1 MSSAETE
8 TESAVEPTV
17 DTAAE
22 SPAPVR
28 RRPAAK
34 RPAKLDA
41 LLAAAVDRA
50 RQGVLEMAP
59 AEQVGDHV
67 GVVAEAERLVVH
79 RFESKLP
86 GYIGW
91 QWFASLARAP
101 RSKEI
106 TVCEIG
112 LLPSEKSL
120 LAPDWVPWAERV
132 RPEEA
137 AAEAESIADEN
148 NDGENNDGAGQA
160 PDEAANDV
168 DGSAEAGPV
177 DEAAAPAVDE
187 SAGRASADPD
197 PSTSDSATSENAG
210 SADAVLEPSS
220 SEHSADELVTDEL
233 ASDVKT
239 AEANAEAVES
249 APETID
255 SGFEA
260 PETTPHPEATA

>member
-1 MSSAETE
+1 
-8 TESAVEPTV
+8 
-17 DTAAE
+17 
-22 SPAPVR
+22 VR

-59 AEQVGDHV
+59 AEQVGNHV

-112 LLPSEKSL
+112 LLPSEESV

-137 AAEAESIADEN
+137 AAEAESIAEENAEASNAVENADEN
-148 NDGENNDGAGQA
+148 NPDENDDDAGRN
-160 PDEAANDV
+160 PGEAAND
-168 DGSAEAGPV
+168 DAGV
-177 DEAAAPAVDE
+177 TDAGRADEAAAPAVDE
-187 SAGRASADPD
+187 SADQASADPD
-197 PSTSDSATSENAG
+197 PSTLEAATSA
-210 SADAVLEPSS
+210 APAAEPSA
-220 SEHSADELVTDEL
+220 EEL
-233 ASDVKT
+233 ASNTET
-239 AEANAEAVES
+239 ARSGLKV
-249 APETID
+249 PETN
-255 SGFEA
+255 
-260 PETTPHPEATA
+260 PYPEASA

>member
-137 AAEAESIADEN
+137 AAAESIAD
-148 NDGENNDGAGQA
+148 
-160 PDEAANDV
+160 
-168 DGSAEAGPV
+168 
-177 DEAAAPAVDE
+177 
-187 SAGRASADPD
+187 
-197 PSTSDSATSENAG
+197 
-210 SADAVLEPSS
+210 
-220 SEHSADELVTDEL
+220 
-233 ASDVKT
+233 
-239 AEANAEAVES
+239 
-249 APETID
+249 
-255 SGFEA
+255 
-260 PETTPHPEATA
+260 

>member
-22 SPAPVR
+22 STAPVR

-148 NDGENNDGAGQA
+148 NDGPDQA

-168 DGSAEAGPV
+168 DGATEAERV
-177 DEAAAPAVDE
+177 DEAAASAADE
-187 SAGRASADPD
+187 SAGQASADPD
-197 PSTSDSATSENAG
+197 PATSEDATSENADLATSENAG
-210 SADAVLEPSS
+210 SADAVLEPS
-220 SEHSADELVTDEL
+220 ADEL
-233 ASDVKT
+233 ASDPET
-239 AEANAEAVES
+239 AEPDLE
-249 APETID
+249 
-255 SGFEA
+255 G

>member
-1 MSSAETE
+1 MSSAERE

-22 SPAPVR
+22 IPAPVR

-59 AEQVGDHV
+59 AEQVGNHV

-112 LLPSEKSL
+112 LLPSEESL

-137 AAEAESIADEN
+137 AAEAESIAEENAEENNAVENADEN
-148 NDGENNDGAGQA
+148 NSDENDDDAGRNPGEV
-160 PDEAANDV
+160 ANDDAGV
-168 DGSAEAGPV
+168 TEAGRA
-177 DEAAAPAVDE
+177 DEAAAPAGDE
-187 SAGRASADPD
+187 SADHASADPD
-197 PSTSDSATSENAG
+197 PSTSEAATSADPAAG
-210 SADAVLEPSS
+210 PSAG
-220 SEHSADELVTDEL
+220 EL
-233 ASDVKT
+233 ATNTETARSDLK
-239 AEANAEAVES
+239 
-249 APETID
+249 APETNPD
-255 SGFEA
+255 
-260 PETTPHPEATA
+260 PEASA

>member
-8 TESAVEPTV
+8 TEPAVEPTV

-22 SPAPVR
+22 GPAPVR

-59 AEQVGDHV
+59 AEQVGNHV

-91 QWFASLARAP
+91 QWFASLSRAP

-112 LLPSEKSL
+112 LLPSEESL

-137 AAEAESIADEN
+137 AAEAESIAEENAEENAAEKNAVENADEN
-148 NDGENNDGAGQA
+148 DSDENDDDAGRN
-160 PDEAANDV
+160 PGEAASDDAGV
-168 DGSAEAGPV
+168 TEAGRA

-187 SAGRASADPD
+187 SADQASADPG
-197 PSTSDSATSENAG
+197 PSTSEAATSVDTAAG
-210 SADAVLEPSS
+210 PSAG
-220 SEHSADELVTDEL
+220 ELTSNIETVR
-233 ASDVKT
+233 SDLKV
-239 AEANAEAVES
+239 
-249 APETID
+249 PETIPD
-255 SGFEA
+255 
-260 PETTPHPEATA
+260 PEASA

>member
-22 SPAPVR
+22 SPAPGR

-86 GYIGW
+86 GYTGW

-112 LLPSEKSL
+112 LLPSDKSL

-148 NDGENNDGAGQA
+148 NDVAGQA

-168 DGSAEAGPV
+168 DGAAEAGPV

-187 SAGRASADPD
+187 SAGQASADPD

-210 SADAVLEPSS
+210 SASLENAASADAVLEPSS
-220 SEHSADELVTDEL
+220 AEQSADELAMGEL

-239 AEANAEAVES
+239 AEAAPETNESDFEAVE
-249 APETID
+249 A
-255 SGFEA
+255 G
-260 PETTPHPEATA
+260 PEATA

>member
-148 NDGENNDGAGQA
+148 NADENTADGNNDGAGQA
-160 PDEAANDV
+160 PDEAGNGV
-168 DGSAEAGPV
+168 DGAAEAGPV

-187 SAGRASADPD
+187 SAGQASADPD
-197 PSTSDSATSENAG
+197 PLTSDSATSENAG
-210 SADAVLEPSS
+210 SADAVLEPS
-220 SEHSADELVTDEL
+220 ADELVTHEL
-233 ASDVKT
+233 DSNVKT
-239 AEANAEAVES
+239 AEANAEAVE
-249 APETID
+249 AD
-255 SGFEA
+255 
-260 PETTPHPEATA
+260 PEANA

>member
-22 SPAPVR
+22 STAPVR

-86 GYIGW
+86 GYVGW

-120 LAPDWVPWAERV
+120 LSPDWVPWAERV

-137 AAEAESIADEN
+137 AAEAESLADEN
-148 NDGENNDGAGQA
+148 RAEENNGGENNDGAGQTL
-160 PDEAANDV
+160 DQAANDV
-168 DGSAEAGPV
+168 DGATEAGQP
-177 DEAAAPAVDE
+177 DEAAAPAMVETADH
-187 SAGRASADPD
+187 AAADPD
-197 PSTSDSATSENAG
+197 PSAEEATSQAG
-210 SADAVLEPSS
+210 P
-220 SEHSADELVTDEL
+220 
-233 ASDVKT
+233 
-239 AEANAEAVES
+239 AEANAEAAE
-249 APETID
+249 ARPETGE
-255 SGFEA
+255 SELEA
-260 PETTPHPEATA
+260 PETHRHPEASA

>member
-137 AAEAESIADEN
+137 AAEAEN
-148 NDGENNDGAGQA
+148 NDGESNDADGQR
-160 PDEAANDV
+160 PDEAGNDV
-168 DGSAEAGPV
+168 AGAAEAGPV

-187 SAGRASADPD
+187 SEGQALADPD

-220 SEHSADELVTDEL
+220 SEPSADELVTDEL
-233 ASDVKT
+233 GLDMKT
-239 AEANAEAVES
+239 AEADAEA
-249 APETID
+249 AKAGPETAESD
-255 SGFEA
+255 FEA

>member
-1 MSSAETE
+1 M
-8 TESAVEPTV
+8 EPTV

-160 PDEAANDV
+160 ADEAVNDA
-168 DGSAEAGPV
+168 DGAAEAGRV
-177 DEAAAPAVDE
+177 GEAAAPAAVDG
-187 SAGRASADPD
+187 SADQASADPD
-197 PSTSDSATSENAG
+197 RSTPATSEASTPDSATSENTD

-220 SEHSADELVTDEL
+220 SETSADEPVADEL
-233 ASDVKT
+233 GSDAAT
-239 AEANAEAVES
+239 AEANAEAAE
-249 APETID
+249 AGPETA
-255 SGFEA
+255 GVHLEA
-260 PETTPHPEATA
+260 PETTPYPEATA